1 MQQRRQRTSTTS
13 QKGLAA
19 CNEWCRPR
27 TAPPPSPPICFY
39 SRVRHLDPTQNW
51 VWMYIERG
59 LKCVPPAV
67 LVCHGHNCAP
77 SGKLS
82 SVLRGDGHGDVRC
95 ARGSGAS
102 GTRASPYAAGVAA
115 APHRKR
121 PTRAQTA
128 PRVPSRKRTAGGRG
142 CSPARGGWSP
152 KSWSPPSAAPRRP
165 HPAAAVCRTPCPA
178 AASG

>member
-1 MQQRRQRTSTTS
+1 MVPATH
-13 QKGLAA
+13 
-19 CNEWCRPR
+19 C
-27 TAPPPSPPICFY
+27 PPPFPPIRFY

-67 LVCHGHNCAP
+67 LVCHGHNCALP
-77 SGKLS
+77 GKLS
-82 SVLRGDGHGDVRC
+82 SVLRGDGHGDFRC

-128 PRVPSRKRTAGGRG
+128 PRVPSRRRTAGGRG

-152 KSWSPPSAAPRRP
+152 KRTEDGGGHR
-165 HPAAAVCRTPCPA
+165 AAVCRKVPCRRGGGGTC
-178 AASG
+178 SRRM